1 MAQSHIFRGVA
12 RNIVKDNGITK
23 YYYHNTPIVQV
34 LEDGRIKLF
43 CDGWFTKTTKVAM
56 NQASNQFDLGFG
68 VYQRKNQWY
77 VDWKGA
83 TFDFVDG
90 MVLESHDGFV
100 SALSH

>member
-34 LEDGRIKLF
+34 LEDGRIQLKN
-43 CDGWFTKTTKVAM
+43 DGWFTSTTKNAM
-56 NQASNQFDLGFG
+56 NQASNQYNLGFG
-68 VYQRKNQWY
+68 VYQKKHEWY

-83 TFDFVDG
+83 TFEFVDG
-90 MVLESHDGFV
+90 MILESHDGFV

>member
-1 MAQSHIFRGVA
+1 
-12 RNIVKDNGITK
+12 
-23 YYYHNTPIVQV
+23 
-34 LEDGRIKLF
+34 
-43 CDGWFTKTTKVAM
+43 M

-83 TFDFVDG
+83 TFEFVDG
-90 MVLESHDGFV
+90 MILESHDGFV